1 VKLYFFAE
9 KELDHLFLRDG
20 SEKSEEMFMIH
31 RCISRITEMQSK
43 KYSQEKVDELVK
55 KGVDEI
61 AKNSAVAKAIGDLNE
76 SLYPL

>member
-1 VKLYFFAE
+1 
-9 KELDHLFLRDG
+9 
-20 SEKSEEMFMIH
+20 
-31 RCISRITEMQSK
+31 
-43 KYSQEKVDELVK
+43 LVK